1 MTPDE
6 ARALLAQAR
15 KNSPQPEHALPHM
28 VDGKD
33 LVDMLETIIET
44 GEQ

>member
-1 MTPDE
+1 MTPTE

-15 KNSPQPEHALPHM
+15 KNNPHPEHTLPDM

-33 LVDMLETIIET
+33 ILDMLETIIET

>member
-6 ARALLAQAR
+6 ARALLDQAR
-15 KNSPQPEHALPHM
+15 KNSPQPEHSLPHM

-33 LVDMLETIIET
+33 IADMLETIIET
-44 GEQ
+44 GES